1 MNTNIESRKE
11 IIKSLKPTIDWGN
24 KKIENRIKF
33 LQGITVV
40 NLALTIL
47 CGGILLF
54 SIITEILDLQYIE
67 WNNIGLLAILS
78 LSFVLNLPFQLYELK
93 LTNHLIKLNT
103 TTNFNGLQ
111 KLNEELRTIVTEL
124 NDKLK
129 NNWFTFLLALII
141 LILGIW
147 QMGSKS
153 NLIWNYMKI
162 PVILFYCIVFYKFWK
177 NHRSLTKNIIAAENT
192 VANNVYS

>member
-1 MNTNIESRKE
+1 MKTSIEKRKE

-33 LQGITVV
+33 LQGITIV
-40 NLALTIL
+40 NLALTLL
-47 CGGILLF
+47 CGGILLS
-54 SIITEILDLQYIE
+54 SIITEILDLPFVE

-93 LTNHLIKLNT
+93 LTKHLVRLNS

-111 KLNEELRTIVTEL
+111 KLNEELSTIITEL
-124 NDKLK
+124 NNKLK
-129 NNWFTFLLALII
+129 NNWFTFLLALVI

-147 QMGSKS
+147 QMGSES

-162 PVILFYCIVFYKFWK
+162 PIILFYCIVFYKFWK
-177 NHRSLTKNIIAAENT
+177 NYKYLTKNINAAENT
-192 VANNVYS
+192 VANKELR